1 MIAVPSTA
9 PELKVSPL
17 SATSLEL
24 TWKELNSSQARG
36 VIMYYKIF
44 YKKHEEHV
52 QDITVQNITVPSDIL
67 RYELNG
73 KPRFRAIYLLV
84 TRIYLS
90 EGLRCLNFKVE
101 LDRFTSTRLSRLPI
115 VPIVRTADCEAD
127 CDCYRL
133 STEMPCL

>member
-1 MIAVPSTA
+1 VPSTA

-52 QDITVQNITVPSDIL
+52 QDITVQDITVPSDIL
-67 RYELNG
+67 RYELTG
-73 KPRFRAIYLLV
+73 KPRFRAMI
-84 TRIYLS
+84 S
-90 EGLRCLNFKVE
+90 
-101 LDRFTSTRLSRLPI
+101 
-115 VPIVRTADCEAD
+115 
-127 CDCYRL
+127 
-133 STEMPCL
+133 